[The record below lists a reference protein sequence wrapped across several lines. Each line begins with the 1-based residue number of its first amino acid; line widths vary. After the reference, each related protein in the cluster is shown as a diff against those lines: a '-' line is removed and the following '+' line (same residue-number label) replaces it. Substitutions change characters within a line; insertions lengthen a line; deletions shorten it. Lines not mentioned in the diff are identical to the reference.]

1 MSIFIAFV
9 FRIMSATKDTSAQ
22 YDQAIQKCVDLFK
35 KKTHDYGTAWRI
47 LRPSSLTDQIF
58 IKAQRIRTIEEKGE
72 SKVGEGIEDEFVGI
86 INYSLMALIQLEL
99 PSDAP
104 LELEVENAIS
114 LYTEQARITKEL
126 MMNKNHDYGEA
137 WRDMRVSSFTDL
149 ILMKILRIKQI
160 EDNSGKTLVS
170 EGIDSGFRD
179 MINYAVFALIQM
191 SEQ

>member
-1 MSIFIAFV
+1 
-9 FRIMSATKDTSAQ
+9 MSATKDTSAQ

-104 LELEVENAIS
+104 LELQAENAIA
-114 LYTEQARITKEL
+114 LYTEQAQITKEL

>member
-1 MSIFIAFV
+1 MSE
-9 FRIMSATKDTSAQ
+9 TKDTSAQ

-104 LELEVENAIS
+104 LELQAENAIAS
-114 LYTEQARITKEL
+114 FSKYCLKLSTI
-126 MMNKNHDYGEA
+126 YGLI
-137 WRDMRVSSFTDL
+137 SFL
-149 ILMKILRIKQI
+149 IG
-160 EDNSGKTLVS
+160 SFV
-170 EGIDSGFRD
+170 
-179 MINYAVFALIQM
+179 
-191 SEQ
+191 

>member
-1 MSIFIAFV
+1 
-9 FRIMSATKDTSAQ
+9 MSATKDTSAQ

-99 PSDAP
+99 PSYAP
-104 LELEVENAIS
+104 LELEAENAIN
-114 LYTEQARITKEL
+114 LYKEQAKITKEL

>member
-1 MSIFIAFV
+1 MSIFIAIV

-104 LELEVENAIS
+104 LELQAENAIA
-114 LYTEQARITKEL
+114 LYTEQAQITKEL

>member
-1 MSIFIAFV
+1 MNRDSTPSQTEIEYRQVISYCKA
-9 FRIMSATKDTSAQ
+9 
-22 YDQAIQKCVDLFK
+22 LFDK
-35 KKTHDYGTAWRI
+35 KNKDYGTSWRI
-47 LRPSSLTDQIF
+47 LRLPSLTDQIF
-58 IKAQRIRTIEEKGE
+58 IKAQRIRTIEEKGI

-104 LELEVENAIS
+104 LELQAENAIA
-114 LYTEQARITKEL
+114 LYKEQAKITKEL

-179 MINYAVFALIQM
+179 MINYAVFALIQL

>member
-1 MSIFIAFV
+1 MNNFIAFV
-9 FRIMSATKDTSAQ
+9 FRIMSAIKDTSAQ
-22 YDQAIQKCVDLFK
+22 YDQAIQKCVDLFQ

-58 IKAQRIRTIEEKGE
+58 IKAQRIRTIE
-72 SKVGEGIEDEFVGI
+72 GIEDEFVGI

-104 LELEVENAIS
+104 LELEPEKAVS
-114 LYTEQARITKEL
+114 LYKEQAKITKDL
-126 MMNKNHDYGEA
+126 MMAKNHDYGEA

-160 EDNSGKTLVS
+160 EDNAGKTLVS

>member
-104 LELEVENAIS
+104 LELQAENAIA
-114 LYTEQARITKEL
+114 LYTEQAQITKEL

-137 WRDMRVSSFTDL
+137 WREMRVSSFTDL